1 MRPSNRLS
9 RLVRKF
15 DRLPPGL
22 RAWLITFAF
31 GGTVRFVRTAGLR
44 FMELQEERALVL
56 LPNRRKVQNH
66 IGTAH
71 AAAVALLG
79 ETATGAVFGMTV
91 PDDKIP
97 LLKNMRINYVKRSQG
112 DLRAEATLP
121 VELRMHI
128 RSEDKGEAAIPVRIT
143 DQAGVETVECEFVW
157 AWRPKKKD

>member
-9 RLVRKF
+9 RLVHRF
-15 DRLPPGL
+15 DGLPPGL
-22 RAWLITFAF
+22 RAWIVTFAF
-31 GGTVRFVRTAGLR
+31 GGTVRFVRTAGVR
-44 FMELQEERALVL
+44 FLELQEERATLV

-66 IGTAH
+66 IHTAH

-97 LLKNMRINYVKRSQG
+97 LLKSMRIDYVKRSQG
-112 DLRAEATLP
+112 GLCAEAHLP
-121 VELRMHI
+121 LELRMRI
-128 RSEDKGEAAIPVRIT
+128 LSEEKGEVAVPVRIT
-143 DQAGVETVECEFVW
+143 DQAGVETVQCEYVW

>member
-9 RLVRKF
+9 RLVHRF
-15 DRLPPGL
+15 DSLPARL
-22 RAWLITFAF
+22 RAWIVTLAF
-31 GGTVRFVRTAGLR
+31 GGTVRFVRTAGVR
-44 FMELQEERALVL
+44 FRALQEERAVL
-56 LPNRRKVQNH
+56 MLPNRRKVQNH
-66 IGTAH
+66 IHTAH

-97 LLKNMRINYVKRSQG
+97 LLKSMRIDYVKRSQG

-121 VELRMHI
+121 VELRVRI
-128 RSEDKGEAAIPVRIT
+128 RSEEKGEVAIPVHIT
-143 DQAGVETVECEFVW
+143 DESGTETVQCEYVW